1 MDFIE
6 SCRQL
11 IAIDSTPAHGN
22 KELARWAAAFCRQR
36 GLVVEEQ
43 IEVVGDLEQINI
55 IARPAS
61 LTERPGAEF
70 LLQTH
75 LDTADPGPFALW
87 TETGSNPYD
96 AHIIDGKIYGL
107 GAADVKLDFLC
118 KLEAM
123 ASFTGSRNWRLP
135 PVLVGTFGEETGM
148 QGALKLIRK
157 NKVAAKMAL
166 IGEPSDLQLV
176 NAAKGFA
183 TVEIRIPFSEEEIR
197 YRDEHNLRES
207 TSTQSKLF
215 RGKAAHSSMPHLG
228 ESAITKML
236 EYLTMLPDTVNIMEV
251 DGGINFNTVPSN
263 AFLEIDMISTVKT
276 PIATKLANIYRGLKE
291 LEKEFLKYEDK
302 EFFPSTPT
310 LNIGLIRTNE
320 NDVQISGS
328 CRLPPIITHEIY
340 EKWMEQLR
348 GLCEQNG
355 GVFSVNDYKKPFRT
369 EVNSIL
375 VKGCLDEL
383 RALGLKSEPTTQPS
397 TNEASIFS
405 RIGVECA
412 CFGPGKREGNVHT
425 PQEHVAIED
434 LHKATEFYKKV
445 IERFCL

>member
-6 SCRQL
+6 YCRQF
-11 IAIDSTPAHGN
+11 IAIDSTPSHGN
-22 KELARWAAAFCRQR
+22 RDLARWAAAFCRR
-36 GLVVEEQ
+36 SGLHVEEQ
-43 IEVVGDLEQINI
+43 EEVVGDLEQVNI
-55 IARPAS
+55 IARPMS
-61 LTERPGAEF
+61 ERPSAEF
-70 LLQTH
+70 LFQNH
-75 LDTADPGPFALW
+75 LDTIDPGPFSLW
-87 TETGSNPYD
+87 TETGSNPFD

-107 GAADVKLDFLC
+107 GTADVKLDFLC
-118 KLEAM
+118 KLM
-123 ASFTGSRNWRLP
+123 AISSFGSNRAWKLP

-157 NKVAAKMAL
+157 NKIAAKMAL
-166 IGEPSDLQLV
+166 IGEPSDLQLIS
-176 NAAKGFA
+176 AAKGFA
-183 TVEIRIPFSEEEIR
+183 SVEIRIPFSDEELA

-236 EYLTMLPDTVNIMEV
+236 EYLTMLPDSINIMDI
-251 DGGINFNTVPSN
+251 DGGTNFNTVPSH
-263 AFLEIDMISTVKT
+263 AFLEIDIVSAVKD
-276 PIATKLANIYRGLKE
+276 PIAKKIVNIYRAIKVME
-291 LEKEFLKYEDK
+291 LDFLNFKDNDFY
-302 EFFPSTPT
+302 PSTPT

-328 CRLPPIITHEIY
+328 CRIPPVITQEIY
-340 EKWMEQLR
+340 EEWMGDLR
-348 GLCEQNG
+348 KVCEKNG
-355 GVFSVNDYKKPFRT
+355 AVFNVNDYKKPYRT
-369 EVNSIL
+369 EAHSIL

-383 RALGLKSEPTTQPS
+383 RALGLSDQPITQAS

-405 RIGVECA
+405 RIGVDCV

-425 PQEHVAIED
+425 PQEHVSIADLEKAI
-434 LHKATEFYKKV
+434 EFYKKV